1 MDATDKATIC
11 SRSHKEECLYHDKLT
26 DDDVDNNKWMAWN
39 VYVTDPKASIQFSLY
54 IDGIDENTG
63 RNKNRNKNK
72 NKNKNRNKNRNKRRQ
87 SNPEDECKAGW
98 VMIVEGDRKMYNPF
112 VILPWTCLDKRR
124 ENVTTAFS
132 DTAQVYFKKGEWVG
146 ETGRFRLTAESLAPT
161 NPSSCLWD
169 CEWKDNPVF
178 PETTFWRIGNDTICG
193 VFDPTLCV
201 RIQLTMAQIPVDL
214 TCLDDCFSN
223 VPRKDYKEKCEAEK
237 YPGGYSDD
245 ADIDCLLFN
254 RKSDS
259 QDRDN
264 TYPEELVKLNGPRTT
279 TTKPIQKQ
287 KPSSKTEIAD
297 DGPLFSNF
305 LPTEPLDNA
314 LIFCIM
320 ARLDAFPVSE
330 LPSAID
336 GLYVGKKI
344 WGGQTCSAFLPKI
357 DWRRSLPNKQN
368 VPFSNETSPAL
379 SNAQEER
386 TLSAFRTH
394 PSSRSKR
401 RLSPR
406 RTSNTRSSGP
416 ASAIIERY

>member
-1 MDATDKATIC
+1 
-11 SRSHKEECLYHDKLT
+11 
-26 DDDVDNNKWMAWN
+26 
-39 VYVTDPKASIQFSLY
+39 
-54 IDGIDENTG
+54 
-63 RNKNRNKNK
+63 
-72 NKNKNRNKNRNKRRQ
+72 
-87 SNPEDECKAGW
+87 
-98 VMIVEGDRKMYNPF
+98 MIVEGHKKTLNPF
-112 VILPWTCLDKRR
+112 EILPKTCLDKRV
-124 ENVTTAFS
+124 EVNKTAFS
-132 DTAQVYFKKGEWVG
+132 DTAQVYFKKGERVG
-146 ETGRFRLTAESLAPT
+146 GTGRFRLTAESLAPT

-169 CEWKDNPVF
+169 CKWKDNPVF

-254 RKSDS
+254 RKSDY
-259 QDRDN
+259 QHKN
-264 TYPEELVKLNGPRTT
+264 GTYPKELVQKNRPRTT
-279 TTKPIQKQ
+279 TTITKPNQRQ
-287 KPSSKTEIAD
+287 KPPSKTEIPD

-305 LPTEPLDNA
+305 LPTQPLDKA

-320 ARLDAFPVSE
+320 ANLDVRSE
-330 LPSAID
+330 LPPPETGEPCCHRHD
-336 GLYVGKKI
+336 I
-344 WGGQTCSAFLPKI
+344 WGGQDCSAFLPKI

-379 SNAQEER
+379 SNDQEER
-386 TLSAFRTH
+386 TLSAFPTH
-394 PSSRSKR
+394 PSSRSER

-416 ASAIIERY
+416 ASAIIER